1 MRRGP
6 GLAVLLSLCVL
17 SLVSPTSA
25 FAERSIGVSAASFDF
40 TAAQGEAGEGEVW
53 VSNEGDEPITVR
65 VYASDQVV
73 EDDGT
78 VTFVTPSVDANPL
91 QSPASWM
98 TVTLPPDAKS
108 IGNIP
113 YIDMEPGDK
122 ARVAFRVGIPQGAVP
137 GDHNIM
143 LFFEMFDPDPTSGDQ
158 QARIFGRLGT
168 RVKAR
173 VDGEIIEKVEVAP
186 FTIPGYVLGTAVPYS
201 FTVNNEGNVD
211 QRVDVR
217 MVELDS
223 SGAEVSATEITSDTA
238 LYATSSLQ
246 KSGAIEDGATRIGRA
261 NYRLVV
267 SYPSQA
273 TGANGLIKTTEEE
286 RAVWVIPVWLPYVV
300 GAALLMLFGAAI
312 WASGRRSAQRAA
324 VAPHADAGGGPAQDG

>member
-1 MRRGP
+1 M
-6 GLAVLLSLCVL
+6 
-17 SLVSPTSA
+17 
-25 FAERSIGVSAASFDF
+25 
-40 TAAQGEAGEGEVW
+40 
-53 VSNEGDEPITVR
+53 
-65 VYASDQVV
+65 
-73 EDDGT
+73 
-78 VTFVTPSVDANPL
+78 
-91 QSPASWM
+91 
-98 TVTLPPDAKS
+98 
-108 IGNIP
+108 
-113 YIDMEPGDK
+113 
-122 ARVAFRVGIPQGAVP
+122 
-137 GDHNIM
+137 
-143 LFFEMFDPDPTSGDQ
+143 
-158 QARIFGRLGT
+158 
-168 RVKAR
+168 
-173 VDGEIIEKVEVAP
+173 DGEIIEKVEVAP

-286 RAVWVIPVWLPYVV
+286 RAVWVIPAWLPYLW
-300 GAALLMLFGAAI
+300 GPHCSCCSARR
-312 WASGRRSAQRAA
+312 SGRVDAGRHSVRLSPRKPTRAA
-324 VAPHADAGGGPAQDG
+324 VLPRMAEALRGHA

>member
-1 MRRGP
+1 MRRGLA
-6 GLAVLLSLCVL
+6 LAVLLSLCAL
-17 SLVSPTSA
+17 PLMSPVSA

-40 TAAQGEAGEGEVW
+40 TAAQGQAGEGEVW

-78 VTFVTPSVDANPL
+78 VTFVTPTVDANQL

-113 YIDMEPGDK
+113 YIDMAPGDK

-186 FTIPGYVLGTAVPYS
+186 FEIPGYVLGSVVPYS
-201 FTVNNEGNVD
+201 FTVNNKGNVD
-211 QRVDVR
+211 QRVNVR
-217 MVELDS
+217 MVEVDS
-223 SGAEVSATEITSDTA
+223 SGAEVAATEIASDTA

-246 KSGAIEDGATRIGRA
+246 KSGAIDDSATRIGRA
-261 NYRLVV
+261 NYKLVV

-273 TGANGLIKTTEEE
+273 SGANGLIKTTEEE
-286 RAVWVIPVWLPYVV
+286 RAVWIIPAWLPYAL
-300 GAALLMLFGAAI
+300 GAALLVLVGAAI

-324 VAPHADAGGGPAQDG
+324 ASPDAGAVSDQAHDD